1 MQATTKNPA
10 LIRRSL
16 SILLADDDHDTL
28 LTLSTM
34 LRDEGHI
41 VHTCVRAEFVM
52 EAIQRYRPDVCI
64 LDIVMPAKTG
74 FSIARDVIA
83 LKLPQRPLLV
93 ALSGVFTKASD
104 EFILKSA
111 GFDYLVRKGG
121 DPNELFLI
129 INQVADADPPPEA
142 A

>member
-16 SILLADDDHDTL
+16 SILLADDDYDTL

-52 EAIQRYRPDVCI
+52 EAVQRYRPDVCI
-64 LDIVMPAKTG
+64 LDIVMPMKTG
-74 FSIARDVIA
+74 FSIARDIIA
-83 LKLPQRPLLV
+83 LKLLRQPVLV
-93 ALSGVFTKASD
+93 ALSGVFSKASD
-104 EFILKSA
+104 EIILKSA
-111 GFDYLVRKGG
+111 GFDHLVRKGG
-121 DPNELFLI
+121 DPNDLFRI
-129 INQVADADPPPEA
+129 INEVADADRPPEA